1 MASIKEFKK
10 DINYVTSELVIECF
24 TYNYLFPE
32 KNHEPLAKVISE
44 SLAMRNELIKQVN
57 QVKPTNENP
66 AKKQF
71 KSIRESFVKKT
82 EDLVKQLE
90 KLS

>member
-1 MASIKEFKK
+1 MTSIKELKK
-10 DINYVTSELVIECF
+10 DINYVASELVIECF

-32 KNHEPLAKVISE
+32 KDNEPLAKIISD
-44 SLAMRNELIKQVN
+44 SLVMRNELIKQVN
-57 QVKPTNENP
+57 QVKPSGENP

-71 KSIRESFVKKT
+71 KDIRKSFT
-82 EDLVKQLE
+82 ERIEDLVKRLE